1 MINYTHILDWG
12 TVDLFVLPGF
22 RERTFPGPSGRL
34 RSIPSVDENAAIYES
49 SAQERHVD
57 LAVRWSHVLGNFDVG
72 ISHFWGT
79 SREPVL
85 SAGRSQSGL
94 PVLVPHYDIIHQT
107 GLELQAA
114 LGEWLWKLEGIRR
127 SGQGESFFA
136 VTAGGEY
143 TFIGVGGSDADL
155 GALLEYSYDD
165 RGEAGGH
172 PFDDDL
178 FLGLRFALND
188 EQSSQLLMGFTYDLE
203 GDAST
208 FSLEA
213 SRRLSDHWT
222 IEIEGRA
229 VMGARPTES
238 LYSFRKDQYL
248 QFTLLRYF

>member
-1 MINYTHILDWG
+1 MHAHEQG
-12 TVDLFVLPGF
+12 G
-22 RERTFPGPSGRL
+22 GAA
-34 RSIPSVDENAAIYES
+34 SV
-49 SAQERHVD
+49 
-57 LAVRWSHVLGNFDVG
+57 
-72 ISHFWGT
+72 
-79 SREPVL
+79 
-85 SAGRSQSGL
+85 
-94 PVLVPHYDIIHQT
+94 
-107 GLELQAA
+107 
-114 LGEWLWKLEGIRR
+114 
-127 SGQGESFFA
+127 
-136 VTAGGEY
+136 
-143 TFIGVGGSDADL
+143 DADL